1 MATHFC
7 SKHSLI
13 LKFTII
19 SAFLALRTL
28 HAIGPDACEKFEYS
42 FYLSLYDIDAELDE
56 LALIQCNVENSLS
69 TVDRAP
75 SKRSYPSFSSSAE
88 NFDFSLTNLGIER
101 FSIAALFPR
110 KIEESI
116 DSWQKRMKKTYFS
129 IRRNFNQSN
138 PFPSLEY
145 FFTSRNPAFPFIY
158 IYNIDELARNL
169 RTIPLIDDHRIALES
184 NSDRS
189 YGVRI
194 ILRFN

>member
-13 LKFTII
+13 RKFTII

-28 HAIGPDACEKFEYS
+28 HATGLDACEKFEYS

-75 SKRSYPSFSSSAE
+75 SKRKYPSFSSSAE

-101 FSIAALFPR
+101 FSIAALFP
-110 KIEESI
+110 KGIEENI

-129 IRRNFNQSN
+129 ILRNFNQSN

-169 RTIPLIDDHRIALES
+169 RTIPLIDDHRIKLES

-189 YGVRI
+189 YGVGF

>member
-13 LKFTII
+13 IL
-19 SAFLALRTL
+19 AFLALRTL

-69 TVDRAP
+69 TVNRAP

-101 FSIAALFPR
+101 FSIAALFP
-110 KIEESI
+110 KEIEESI

-129 IRRNFNQSN
+129 IRRNFNQNN

-189 YGVRI
+189 YGVGF

>member
-13 LKFTII
+13 IL
-19 SAFLALRTL
+19 AFLALRTL

-189 YGVRI
+189 YGVGF